1 MLCASRRL
9 TPASADV
16 KSGGKFA
23 IANFVTL
30 FTVSWKHL
38 LAPFLNAI
46 INEILKSGIYFL
58 IYYFNDFL

>member
-1 MLCASRRL
+1 MKNNIYYQSVKNI

-30 FTVSWKHL
+30 FTVSWKQWL
-38 LAPFLNAI
+38 C
-46 INEILKSGIYFL
+46 
-58 IYYFNDFL
+58 